1 LGSGTGSPT
10 ILELKAYHAHK
21 LFMSMHI
28 SDSSKGAISTE
39 IIDSIHQVDGVNAN
53 VFLVIDGKELTVID
67 TGMPRNSRKI
77 LNYVHKIGRQPSDI
91 SRIVLTHCHI
101 DHVGSAH
108 ELVRLTN
115 AKVAVHQEDADFVAG
130 NKPLPR
136 PKGAT
141 GMVLKAFSF
150 FLKFKPVQPDIVLK
164 ENDKVGSL
172 TVIHTPGHT
181 PGSICLLDTA
191 GKVVFVGDT
200 LRFAKGKISAPPKW
214 GTLDMRQARLSIKK
228 IAGLNFD
235 VMLCGH
241 GAPLKSNVSSRVKE
255 FSGSLE

>member
-1 LGSGTGSPT
+1 
-10 ILELKAYHAHK
+10 
-21 LFMSMHI
+21 MSVHI
-28 SDSSKGAISTE
+28 SDSSKGAILTE
-39 IIDSIHQVDGVNAN
+39 IMEGIHQVDGVNAN

-91 SRIVLTHCHI
+91 SRIVLTHCHA

-130 NKPLPR
+130 NKSLPG

-141 GMVLKAFSF
+141 GILLKAFSF
-150 FLKFKPVQPDIVLK
+150 FFKSKPVQPDMVLK

-181 PGSICLLDTA
+181 PGSISLLDTA

-200 LRFAKGKISAPPKW
+200 LMFDKGKISVPAKRF
-214 GTLDMRQARLSIKK
+214 TLDMRQERLSIKK
-228 IAGLNFD
+228 IAGLDFD
-235 VMLCGH
+235 VMLSGH
-241 GAPLKSNVSSRVKE
+241 GEPLKSDASSRVKE
-255 FSGSLE
+255 FSDTLK